1 MCDRVRL
8 ATGSWSIWVGVADG
22 GVARGHGVVRR
33 ARVRWA
39 MGSSVSAVSFSIVF
53 LVSIGG
59 IMYILGAE

>member
-1 MCDRVRL
+1 M
-8 ATGSWSIWVGVADG
+8 GVAFG
-22 GVARGHGVVRR
+22 GVALGHGVVRR